1 MPVGLYLSGAVAR
14 TELKRRDS
22 EQRASDLAA
31 ETRSRVLDVAQK
43 LIQERGYNG
52 FSYRD
57 IAAEVGIR
65 APTIHYYF
73 PAKSDLAAALV
84 DRYATGVA
92 ALCANL
98 VETEPKAW
106 KRLSRY
112 FQHTRQMMLDQR
124 QLCLCG
130 VLAMEAN
137 SLPDNV
143 RSAVD
148 RFFDASR
155 RWMADQLRDAKG
167 RGHVDFAGSSEDV
180 AAMILSTLQ
189 GGLLLSRAS
198 TSPEPYDAA
207 VKQISRLLG
216 F

>member
-1 MPVGLYLSGAVAR
+1 MRRAR
-14 TELKRRDS
+14 
-22 EQRASDLAA
+22 EQRTSDLTA
-31 ETRSRVLDVAQK
+31 ETRARILDVAQG
-43 LIQERGYNG
+43 LIQQRGYNG

-57 IAAEVGIR
+57 IADEVGIR

-73 PAKSDLAAALV
+73 PAKADLAAALV
-84 DRYATGVA
+84 DRYAAGIAEV
-92 ALCANL
+92 CAGL
-98 VETEPKAW
+98 AQSEPKAW

-112 FQHTRQMMLDQR
+112 FQATRQTMLEKR

-143 RSAVD
+143 RRAVD

-155 RWMADQLRDAKG
+155 GWMADQLREAKG
-167 RGHVDFAGSSEDV
+167 RGDVDFAGSPDDV

-189 GGLLLSRAS
+189 GALLLSRAS
-198 TSPEPYDAA
+198 SSPEPYDAA
-207 VKQISRLLG
+207 VKQISRFLG

>member
-1 MPVGLYLSGAVAR
+1 MRRAR
-14 TELKRRDS
+14 
-22 EQRASDLAA
+22 EQRTSDLTA
-31 ETRSRVLDVAQK
+31 ETRARILDVAQG
-43 LIQERGYNG
+43 LIQQRGYNG

-57 IAAEVGIR
+57 IADEVGIR

-73 PAKSDLAAALV
+73 PAKADLAAALV
-84 DRYATGVA
+84 DRYAAGIAEV
-92 ALCANL
+92 CAGL
-98 VETEPKAW
+98 AQSEPKAW

-112 FQHTRQMMLDQR
+112 FQATRQTMLEKR

-143 RSAVD
+143 RRAVD

-155 RWMADQLRDAKG
+155 GWMADQLREAKG
-167 RGHVDFAGSSEDV
+167 RGDVDFAGSPDDV
-180 AAMILSTLQ
+180 AAMVLSTLQ
-189 GGLLLSRAS
+189 GALLLSRAS
-198 TSPEPYDAA
+198 SSPEPYDAA
-207 VKQISRLLG
+207 VKQISRFLG

>member
-1 MPVGLYLSGAVAR
+1 MRSD
-14 TELKRRDS
+14 TQ
-22 EQRASDLAA
+22 QRPSDLSA
-31 ETRSRVLDVAQK
+31 ETRARVLDVAQR
-43 LIQERGYNG
+43 LIQEHGYNG

-57 IAAEVGIR
+57 IAEEVGIR
-65 APTIHYYF
+65 APSIHYYF

-84 DRYATGVA
+84 DRYAATVA
-92 ALCANL
+92 ELCATL
-98 VETEPKAW
+98 SQSEPKAW

-112 FQHTRQMMLDQR
+112 FQATRQIMLEKR

-143 RSAVD
+143 RKAVD
-148 RFFDASR
+148 RFFETGR
-155 RWMADQLRDAKG
+155 KWIADQLREAKG
-167 RGHVDFAGSSEDV
+167 KGDVDFAGSPEDV
-180 AAMILSTLQ
+180 AAMILSSLQ

-198 TSPEPYDAA
+198 ASPEPYDAA
-207 VKQISRLLG
+207 VKQISRFLG

>member
-1 MPVGLYLSGAVAR
+1 MRSE
-14 TELKRRDS
+14 T
-22 EQRASDLAA
+22 EQRTPDLAA
-31 ETRSRVLDVAQK
+31 ETRSRVLDVAQR
-43 LIQERGYNG
+43 LIQQRGYNG

-57 IAAEVGIR
+57 IADEVGIR

-73 PAKSDLAAALV
+73 PSKSDLAAALV
-84 DRYATGVA
+84 DRYATGIAELCA
-92 ALCANL
+92 AL
-98 VETEPKAW
+98 TRSEPKAW
-106 KRLSRY
+106 KRLARY
-112 FQHTRQMMLDQR
+112 FAATRDAILEKQ

-143 RSAVD
+143 RRAVD
-148 RFFDASR
+148 RFFDTSR
-155 RWMADQLRDAKG
+155 KWMADQLREAKG
-167 RGHVDFAGSSEDV
+167 RGEIDFAGSPEDV

-198 TSPEPYDAA
+198 MSPAPYDAA
-207 VKQISRLLG
+207 VKQVSRFLG

>member
-1 MPVGLYLSGAVAR
+1 MRRAR
-14 TELKRRDS
+14 
-22 EQRASDLAA
+22 EQRTSDLTA
-31 ETRSRVLDVAQK
+31 ETRARILDVAQG
-43 LIQERGYNG
+43 LIQQRGYNG

-57 IAAEVGIR
+57 IADEIGIR

-73 PAKSDLAAALV
+73 PAKADLAAALV
-84 DRYATGVA
+84 DRYAAGIAEV
-92 ALCANL
+92 CAGL
-98 VETEPKAW
+98 AQSEPKAW

-112 FQHTRQMMLDQR
+112 FQATRQTMLEKR

-143 RSAVD
+143 RRAVD

-155 RWMADQLRDAKG
+155 GWMADQLREAKG
-167 RGHVDFAGSSEDV
+167 RGDVDFAGSPDDV
-180 AAMILSTLQ
+180 AAMVLSTLQ
-189 GGLLLSRAS
+189 GALLLSRAS
-198 TSPEPYDAA
+198 SSPEPYDAA
-207 VKQISRLLG
+207 VKQISRFLG

>member
-1 MPVGLYLSGAVAR
+1 MVRR
-14 TELKRRDS
+14 TR
-22 EQRASDLAA
+22 EQRTSDLTA
-31 ETRSRVLDVAQK
+31 ETRSRILDVAQG
-43 LIQERGYNG
+43 LIQQRGYNG

-57 IAAEVGIR
+57 IADEVGIR

-73 PAKSDLAAALV
+73 PAKADLAAALV
-84 DRYATGVA
+84 DRYATGIAEV
-92 ALCANL
+92 CAGL
-98 VETEPKAW
+98 AQSEPKAW
-106 KRLSRY
+106 KRMSRY
-112 FQHTRQMMLDQR
+112 FQATRQTMLEKR

-143 RSAVD
+143 RRAVD

-155 RWMADQLRDAKG
+155 GWMADQLREAKG
-167 RGHVDFAGSSEDV
+167 RGDVDFAGSPDDV

-189 GGLLLSRAS
+189 GALLLSRAS
-198 TSPEPYDAA
+198 SSPEPYDAA
-207 VKQISRLLG
+207 VKQISRFLG